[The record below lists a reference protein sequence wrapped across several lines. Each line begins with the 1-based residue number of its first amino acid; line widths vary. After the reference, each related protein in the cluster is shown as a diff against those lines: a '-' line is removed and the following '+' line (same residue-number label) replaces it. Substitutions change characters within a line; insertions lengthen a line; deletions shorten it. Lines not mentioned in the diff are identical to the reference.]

1 MFRIYTERKHGFEN
15 EARQIMSE
23 IKGFLGI
30 EGVTGVRYLNRY
42 DIENINEGTA
52 KSAAIRI
59 FSEPQSDTCY
69 FEHIPLEK
77 DDTIIAWEYLPGQY
91 DQRADS
97 AMQCLSIL
105 MSGLKS
111 AGAGAVGELRARL
124 IRLGSSRW
132 RCRFACAIRQ
142 AIARTLLRKPYV
154 CLPHSLLHF
163 FANC

>member
-1 MFRIYTERKHGFEN
+1 MKMFRIYTERKHGFEN

-42 DIENINEGTA
+42 DIENISDETA

-77 DDTIIAWEYLPGQY
+77 DDTIIA
-91 DQRADS
+91 
-97 AMQCLSIL
+97 
-105 MSGLKS
+105 
-111 AGAGAVGELRARL
+111 
-124 IRLGSSRW
+124 
-132 RCRFACAIRQ
+132 
-142 AIARTLLRKPYV
+142 
-154 CLPHSLLHF
+154 
-163 FANC
+163 